1 MTITVLEGKVP
12 QKTIRRCGIGKLK
25 TLGPERSEVKAS
37 GEDDKT
43 RRTKRLRASSA
54 KEELPLARSETPTT
68 PRLSG
73 GRVHELATLY
83 LAEQDLEVRFQV
95 RAIRGKGKVERGLDL
110 LAKAQGKSSP
120 DSR

>member
-1 MTITVLEGKVP
+1 MFIIQVP
-12 QKTIRRCGIGKLK
+12 YQITIRLPLTPCLK
-25 TLGPERSEVKAS
+25 PGACAADLVKAS

-43 RRTKRLRASSA
+43 RRTKRLRAASA